1 MFADSIA
8 LFLEDRKQ
16 LQLDKILWSTTLFI
30 STLSSQQSHGLRDR
44 RSLRTFLS
52 VWINSGRY
60 QLWKRFQ
67 VIRVQK
73 KKLNGEMI
81 DCKSLDYLL
90 SCRLGQ
96 DFELSHFSFL
106 NSSSIC
112 SAGWLAWSGNTVLWW
127 LAWSWIIVVSVKHSI
142 CISSTGTQD
151 VRLSAGFQSSL
162 VCMGKGK

>member
-16 LQLDKILWSTTLFI
+16 LQLDKILWSTILFI

-67 VIRVQK
+67 VIWVQK
-73 KKLNGEMI
+73 KKLRGEMI

-112 SAGWLAWSGNTVLWW
+112 SLGWLAWSGNTVLWW
-127 LAWSWIIVVSVKHSI
+127 LAWSVLVKHSI
-142 CISSTGTQD
+142 CISLTSTQD